1 MPAKKVIML
10 PSQNNNNNNIE
21 REGSCIRMA
30 EAAGPPSGISIRL
43 RGRGRGGRGGAIG
56 KTGKSEKGK
65 REEGTRR
72 GGRPGRDSQVKVE
85 TPSCQRRR
93 SRGRDGG

>member
-1 MPAKKVIML
+1 
-10 PSQNNNNNNIE
+10 
-21 REGSCIRMA
+21 MA

-43 RGRGRGGRGGAIG
+43 RGGGGAIG

>member
-1 MPAKKVIML
+1 MGLVLDCK
-10 PSQNNNNNNIE
+10 
-21 REGSCIRMA
+21 
-30 EAAGPPSGISIRL
+30 
-43 RGRGRGGRGGAIG
+43 GGAIG

-93 SRGRDGG
+93 SRGRDVAVDAGR